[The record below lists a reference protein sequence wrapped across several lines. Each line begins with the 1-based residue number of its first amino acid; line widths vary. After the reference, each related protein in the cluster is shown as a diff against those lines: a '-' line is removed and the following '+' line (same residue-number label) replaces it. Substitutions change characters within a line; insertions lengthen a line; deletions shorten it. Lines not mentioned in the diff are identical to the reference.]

1 MNKLKVQVTA
11 ANLDVNNDHVEDRA
25 HRITASVR
33 CGRDGEVESISNGVI
48 ASMTDGRQLAS
59 FNLNLG
65 GNLNVNF
72 MTTTAEQAATLNVIN
87 DFIAAVK
94 ADEEGGDA

>member
-1 MNKLKVQVTA
+1 MIKNKVQVVA
-11 ANLDVNNDHVEDRA
+11 ATYQVNNDHDETKT
-25 HRITASVR
+25 HRISASVR
-33 CGRDGEVESISNGVI
+33 MSASGSVEAVDNGVV
-48 ASMTDGRQLAS
+48 SELDGRQLAS

-72 MTTTAEQAATLNVIN
+72 MTTTAEQATTLNVIN

-94 ADEEGGDA
+94 AGEEGGDA

>member
-1 MNKLKVQVTA
+1 MNRSKVQVTA
-11 ANLDVNNDHVEDRA
+11 ANFDVNNDHVEDRA
-25 HRITASVR
+25 NRITASVR
-33 CGRDGEVESISNGVI
+33 CGRDGSVESVSNGVVS
-48 ASMTDGRQLAS
+48 SMTYGRQVAS

-72 MTTTAEQAATLNVIN
+72 MTSTAEQATTLNVIN

>member
-1 MNKLKVQVTA
+1 MNRSKVQVTA
-11 ANLDVNNDHVEDRA
+11 ANFDVNNDHVEDRA
-25 HRITASVR
+25 NRITASVR
-33 CGRDGEVESISNGVI
+33 CGRDGSVESVSNGVVS
-48 ASMTDGRQLAS
+48 SMTDGRQLAS

-72 MTTTAEQAATLNVIN
+72 MTSTAEQATTLNVIN

-94 ADEEGGDA
+94 DDEEGGEV

>member
-1 MNKLKVQVTA
+1 MNKAKVQVTA
-11 ANLDVNNDHVEDRA
+11 ANFDVNNDHVEDRA

-33 CGRDGEVESISNGVI
+33 CGRDGEVESISNGVVSSI
-48 ASMTDGRQLAS
+48 ADGRQLAS

-72 MTTTAEQAATLNVIN
+72 MTTTAEQATTLSVIN
-87 DFIAAVK
+87 DFITAVK
-94 ADEEGGDA
+94 ASEEGGDA

>member
-1 MNKLKVQVTA
+1 MNRSKVQVTA
-11 ANLDVNNDHVEDRA
+11 ANFDVNNDHVEDRA
-25 HRITASVR
+25 NRITASVR
-33 CGRDGEVESISNGVI
+33 CGRDGSVESVSNGVVS
-48 ASMTDGRQLAS
+48 SMTDGRQLAS
-59 FNLNLG
+59 FNLSLG

-72 MTTTAEQAATLNVIN
+72 MTSTAEQATTLNVIN

>member
-1 MNKLKVQVTA
+1 MIKNKVQVVA
-11 ANLDVNNDHVEDRA
+11 ATYQVNDHDETKT
-25 HRITASVR
+25 HRISAS
-33 CGRDGEVESISNGVI
+33 GRMSASGTVEAVDNGVV
-48 ASMTDGRQLAS
+48 SGLDGRQLAS

-72 MTTTAEQAATLNVIN
+72 MTTTAEQATTLNVIN

-94 ADEEGGDA
+94 AGEEGGDA